1 MNYYVIGLIAFVAI
15 VVLGIVIKVINAYRH
30 RKFIEEDIVWQINRA
45 KKMGVPMNGIRF
57 DENNSLIDPKTGKPV
72 VYGSH

>member
-15 VVLGIVIKVINAYRH
+15 VILSIVIKVINAYRH

-45 KKMGVPMNGIRF
+45 KKMGVPMNSIRF
-57 DENNSLIDPKTGKPV
+57 DENNSLIDPRTGKPV